1 MKELETFKE
10 ALEKLFDEETKAPTS
25 SEEDGLEY
33 FGDSEIK
40 DQCEELACDL
50 LITDDGGCN
59 YPNIRYV
66 RSLGYSVYA
75 GEKDSFGWLTGC
87 IEKDG
92 KVLVYG

>member
-1 MKELETFKE
+1 MEELEKFKE
-10 ALEKLFDEETKAPTS
+10 VLEKLFDDETKAPTS

-33 FGDSEIK
+33 FSNSEIK